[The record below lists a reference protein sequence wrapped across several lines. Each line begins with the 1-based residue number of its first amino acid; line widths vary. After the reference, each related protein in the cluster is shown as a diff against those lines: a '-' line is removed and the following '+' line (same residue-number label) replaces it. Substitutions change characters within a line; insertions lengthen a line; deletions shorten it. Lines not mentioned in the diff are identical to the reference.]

1 MRLISLVEVAER
13 SMNGPRMDDMEWNMG
28 LFKKSEELKGKCRI
42 PEPAEGDLFCYDEEL
57 ADRAFDAGVEL
68 LSSLGLYCVSN
79 SRIVGL
85 SRDEVLDSVKALPS
99 ETNVG
104 EGRDT
109 RTFSKR
115 GIEDSNPPKIVGG
128 LHGPVPEHLVRVIPK
143 CFAEIPQSD
152 MIEGFNMVTIDG
164 REVHGIPIAAY
175 TARREASLLREAV
188 QAAGRPG
195 MPLALYPI
203 HTDAAAMIAPLDPEH
218 GLRRTDGAIFS
229 VLPDLKIE
237 FGFLTAAIIY
247 EEYGAFK
254 ENRGITGSFFTSV
267 GGCVIGSIA
276 HAIASWVAYRNR
288 LIGFGAGRPG
298 LSSLPSAP
306 RRRIS
311 DGVWP
316 SSLAH
321 MALDRNSNMIRMGG
335 VGRGNFGGLSNLIS
349 VSFRAIVSTVLGGA
363 GLNIDRMVN
372 RTDPTVEF
380 GGTPVETELAHSVSH
395 AVARSDMTREELE
408 PILRKLDEQH
418 WKIDTST
425 EETYTYARFL
435 DIYDPNKHRPTED
448 YQEKVDKVKQDL
460 REMGLAVR

>member
-1 MRLISLVEVAER
+1 MISLVEIAER
-13 SMNGPRMDDMEWNMG
+13 VMNGPRMDDMAWNMG
-28 LFKKSEELKGKCRI
+28 LFKKSEELKRKYGI
-42 PEPAEGDLFCYDEEL
+42 TEPAEDDLFCYDEEL

-79 SRIVGL
+79 SRIVEL

-104 EGRDT
+104 EGRDV
-109 RTFSKR
+109 RTFFR
-115 GIEDSNPPKIVGG
+115 RRIEETRPPKIVGG
-128 LHGPVPEHLVRVIPK
+128 LHGPVPEHLVRIIPK
-143 CFAEIPQSD
+143 CFAEIPKSD
-152 MIEGFNMVTIDG
+152 MIEGFNMITIDG

-188 QAAGRPG
+188 RAAGRPG
-195 MPLALYPI
+195 MPLAFYPI

-218 GLRRTDGAIFS
+218 GLRRSDGAIFS

-276 HAIASWVAYRNR
+276 HAIASWIAYRNR

-306 RRRIS
+306 RRRLS
-311 DGVWP
+311 GEVWP
-316 SSLAH
+316 DSLAH

-335 VGRGNFGGLSNLIS
+335 VGRGNLGGASNLIS
-349 VSFRAIVSTVLGGA
+349 ISFRAVVSTVLGAA

-380 GGTPVETELAHSVSH
+380 GGTPVETELACSVSE
-395 AVARSDMTREELE
+395 AVVRSGMGREELE

-418 WKIDTST
+418 WKIDTSV

-435 DIYDPNKHRPTED
+435 DIYDPKEHKPIQE
-448 YQEKVDKVKQDL
+448 YQEKVDKVKDDL
-460 REMGLAVR
+460 GEMGLDIR